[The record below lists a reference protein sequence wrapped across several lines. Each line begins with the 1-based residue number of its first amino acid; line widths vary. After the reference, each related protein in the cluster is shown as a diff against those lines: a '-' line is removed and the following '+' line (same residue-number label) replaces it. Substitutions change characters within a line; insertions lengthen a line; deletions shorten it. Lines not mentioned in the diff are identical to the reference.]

1 MKAPKIIIFGCG
13 PVGVEVASQF
23 LKRSWAPILADSDAG
38 CLENAESKGITTVKL
53 DYTDDNELRR
63 VGVGKD
69 VDIVFSMFEDDAKN
83 VFLTISVRALD
94 PGVKVVSLTHSR
106 DAGEKLKAAGA
117 TKVIDSFEISG
128 RKVLDLIKRPLIAE
142 AMEGIVYGE
151 KHLNLAEV
159 EVAAKSSF
167 NGMYIEELDISQRYN
182 LILLGI
188 VDRELGDE
196 FIFATA
202 GLDHKIDSGDVMVVI
217 GPPAEIEQF
226 RKAANTR

>member
-1 MKAPKIIIFGCG
+1 MKTPKIMIFGCG

-23 LKRSWAPILADSDAG
+23 LKRSWVPILADSDAG
-38 CLENAESKGITTVKL
+38 CLGNAEAKGITTAKL
-53 DYTDDNELRR
+53 DYTDDNELRK

-94 PGVKVVSLTHSR
+94 PEVKVVSLTHSR

-142 AMEGIVYGE
+142 AMEEIVYGE
-151 KHLNLAEV
+151 KHLNLAEI

-167 NGMYIEELDISQRYN
+167 NGRYIKELDISRSYN

-196 FIFATA
+196 FIFATT

-226 RKAANTR
+226 RSAANSR